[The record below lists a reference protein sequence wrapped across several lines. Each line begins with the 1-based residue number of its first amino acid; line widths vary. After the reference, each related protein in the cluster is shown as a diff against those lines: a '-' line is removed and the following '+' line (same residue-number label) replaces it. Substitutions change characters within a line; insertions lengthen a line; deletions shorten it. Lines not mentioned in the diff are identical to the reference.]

1 MQVDVVLTTSNYSN
15 ADKPGKIVLT
25 VSLPVSPR
33 VQHLLII
40 ITARCTLVQS
50 AVLRSHVVCPSV
62 CLSVCN
68 VGEL

>member
-25 VSLPVSPR
+25 VSLPMSPR

-40 ITARCTLVQS
+40 INCVI
-50 AVLRSHVVCPSV
+50 
-62 CLSVCN
+62 
-68 VGEL
+68 